1 MSKSSSLVK
10 NTLILGFGRLA
21 TQLSAFLL
29 LPVYTIF
36 LSPDEFGVIDLIT
49 VYITLFVPLLMLQ
62 LDRAAFRELI
72 TSRGDKNQ
80 SKKIISNTL
89 RIILP
94 LVAAALVLYSVIA
107 SFIDLPNATLIAAA
121 VIATIIS
128 TLSLQFARGLDRNDV
143 YAKASVVTGLTN
155 FGVATALI
163 VGLRMG
169 IDGVLVSII
178 VANLLASLYVFFKV
192 HMAQYISL
200 SQSVVDRNLQKD
212 LIQFA
217 WPLVP
222 SAISW
227 WFIRTFDRTLVSLIA
242 GLAANGVYA
251 AANKYA
257 LIFNSLYGIFD
268 MSWTESASEHIDS
281 KERDSFFTG
290 VYNKSFKFFTALAVG
305 LILITPFIFHILIG
319 EEFAQAQDYI
329 PLLIIGGLLNALVA
343 QYSVIYIAK
352 KLTKQVLVTS
362 VAAAVIS
369 VLLNVVLIQYIGA
382 LGASI
387 SLVITFLVMAV
398 WRHYDIKKYVNVK
411 FERLIFVKIAALLIV
426 SSALYYIDNAW
437 VDFANLVIV
446 GFAAILFGRE
456 VLLGA
461 LNGITRKLSR
471 NNKSI

>member
-1 MSKSSSLVK
+1 MSKNITLVK

-29 LPVYTIF
+29 LPIYTVF
-36 LSPDEFGVIDLIT
+36 LSPSEFGIIDLIT
-49 VYITLFVPLLMLQ
+49 VYVTLFVPLLILQ

-72 TSRGDKNQ
+72 AARGDNLQ
-80 SKKIISNTL
+80 SRKIISNTL

-94 LVAAALVLYSVIA
+94 VVAIATVIYSVVVL
-107 SFIDLPNATLIAAA
+107 FIDLPNAALIAAA
-121 VIATIIS
+121 VLATVVS
-128 TLSLQFARGLDRNDV
+128 TLSCQFARGLNRNDV
-143 YAKASVVTGLTN
+143 FAKASVITGLAN
-155 FGVATALI
+155 FGVAAALI
-163 VGLRMG
+163 IGLHMG
-169 IDGVLVSII
+169 VSGVLTAII
-178 VANLLASLYVFFKV
+178 VSSLLASLYIFFAV
-192 HMAQYISL
+192 RMAQYVSL
-200 SQSVVDRNLQKD
+200 SQKVVDRNLQKE

-222 SAISW
+222 SAVSW

-268 MSWTESASEHIDS
+268 MSWTESASEHIDA
-281 KERDSFFTG
+281 KDRDAFFSG
-290 VYNKSFKFFTALAVG
+290 VYNKSFKFFTSLAVG
-305 LILITPFIFHILIG
+305 LILVTPFIFHILIG
-319 EEFAQAQDYI
+319 VEFAQAEEYI

-362 VAAAVIS
+362 IVAAAIS

-382 LGASI
+382 LGAAI
-387 SLVITFLVMAV
+387 SLVITFLVMAI

-411 FERLIFVKIAALLIV
+411 FERFIFVKIAALLII
-426 SSALYYIDNAW
+426 SSILYYVNNTW
-437 VDFANLVIV
+437 VDLANLVVV
-446 GFAAILFGRE
+446 GFMAIMLGRE

-461 LNGITRKLSR
+461 LTGITSKLTR
-471 NNKSI
+471 NN